1 LNGKKLEVPVQRI
14 LAGEPLEKVANPG
27 AMANPS
33 SLDYFARRRAS
44 EMSRG
49 WLS

>member
-33 SLDYFARRRAS
+33 SLDYFVALAAARRR
-44 EMSRG
+44 
-49 WLS
+49 